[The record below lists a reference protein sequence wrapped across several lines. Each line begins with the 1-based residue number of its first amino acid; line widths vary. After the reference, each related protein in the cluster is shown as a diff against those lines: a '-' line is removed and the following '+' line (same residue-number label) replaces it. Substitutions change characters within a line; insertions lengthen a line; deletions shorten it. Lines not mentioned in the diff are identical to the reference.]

1 MLVPLPAGIWGA
13 GERIT
18 TLAGMTLA
26 LSAFMTLACVH
37 AIASYA
43 YPEPADARLA
53 LASRR

>member
-1 MLVPLPAGIWGA
+1 MNHSPRTRVAA
-13 GERIT
+13 
-18 TLAGMTLA
+18 LA

-53 LASRR
+53 LASSR